1 MAARISIVDLA
12 EATGIAPDVL
22 AAEVTAI
29 QATLLTEPRGDRVT
43 PEPPAPESSR
53 HKRAA

>member
-29 QATLLTEPRGDRVT
+29 QATLVPERSGDRIT
-43 PEPPAPESSR
+43 PEPPTPEGR
-53 HKRAA
+53 RQDQAA

>member
-29 QATLLTEPRGDRVT
+29 QATLLPERSDRIT
-43 PEPPAPESSR
+43 PEPPTPEGVR
-53 HKRAA
+53 QDQAA